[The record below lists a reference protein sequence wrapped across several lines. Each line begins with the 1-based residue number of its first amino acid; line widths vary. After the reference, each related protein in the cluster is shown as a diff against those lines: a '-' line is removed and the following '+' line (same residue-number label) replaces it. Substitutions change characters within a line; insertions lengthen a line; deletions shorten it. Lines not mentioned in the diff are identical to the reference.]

1 MKERQGF
8 QKLHHNCADTSH
20 CLSPRAFQLLVILGS
35 NSATFHPTNHNL
47 SERLKISVRAV
58 QYHLYTLENL
68 GLLLRQGKAIRRGH
82 ARKICLTAGAT
93 DWLRHGT
100 VPSQLKPK
108 VSHEATCTS
117 EEFLKEECFEENQ
130 AFKKKV
136 SHEAACTP
144 KEEHNKQA
152 EQAEEKVA
160 LLASLCDEES
170 FELPPAEPEKPE
182 RTEMACNALSHG
194 QTSNHTQN
202 ERKSRGEPVKGLPEA
217 LANKVA
223 QYQADELWKAIESAG
238 LNLKSTL
245 ALYELALE
253 KNVTPAEF
261 KTILAKALAR
271 QPYNLGGLLNT
282 LLKEDVYGMR
292 ARHLKSEK
300 EVFFDRRKAHAK
312 QAIEFCDSLGLTRYT
327 SGERNEYLYIPK
339 FCKYIA
345 LDVPNEELIIELQG
359 LKQQHG

>member
-1 MKERQGF
+1 MNERQGF
-8 QKLHHNCADTSH
+8 QILHNNCADTSH

-35 NSATFHPTNHNL
+35 NSAEFHPTNHNL

-58 QYHLYTLENL
+58 QYHLHTLEDL

-100 VPSQLKPK
+100 LPSQLKSK

-117 EEFLKEECFEENQ
+117 EEFLKEDASEENQ
-130 AFKKKV
+130 SFKKKV

-144 KEEHNKQA
+144 KEEQNKQA
-152 EQAEEKVA
+152 KQAEDQVA
-160 LLASLCDEES
+160 LLASSSSEES
-170 FELPPAEPEKPE
+170 LNLPTPEPEKPK
-182 RTEMACNALSHG
+182 RTQSACNAPSHDE
-194 QTSNHTQN
+194 TPNHSKS
-202 ERKSRGEPVKGLPEA
+202 ERKSRDEPKKGLPEA
-217 LANKVA
+217 LANKIE
-223 QYQADELWKAIESAG
+223 QYKADDLWKAIEAAG
-238 LNLKSTL
+238 LNLKSSV

-271 QPYNLGGLLNT
+271 HPYNLGGLLNT

-292 ARHLKSEK
+292 ARHMRSEK

-327 SGERNEYLYIPK
+327 AGERNEYLYIPK